1 VGGKPGEPKKPL
13 SKEVTVL
20 GAAVVGL
27 NVGRLHALGY
37 WESPYVELR
46 AVCDL
51 VPEKLEWVRQQVPVD
66 TYQDLET
73 MLARDDIHLVSVCT
87 PDYTHREVATQVLR
101 AGKHLLLEK
110 PIALTLDDAQAIMQE
125 AARAG
130 TICSIGYEFRINP
143 VVQTLKALLG
153 EGGLGELQAISM
165 YFWRGPFQYGKSSRW
180 IQRAECSG
188 GLLVEEACHWFDLL
202 RWFGGEV
209 SEIQCYGAGGIL
221 PETDFEDVAFANMR
235 FASGAIG
242 QMSHVLAGFGTAFLI
257 WVIGTRASAWGYF
270 KETES
275 PFLGLGWPGEYGRVA
290 VIPGYPRTDA
300 DKPRLLEGIRVRTFG
315 IEGKEQENIK
325 DYAKLFAA
333 CVAQGRQPPVTLEDG
348 YKSLELSLAARASS
362 LTGGA
367 RVRLPLSPDDQ
378 ARATQGFLTAN
389 TVAREK
395 EAIARYAREG

>member
-1 VGGKPGEPKKPL
+1 M
-13 SKEVTVL
+13 L

-37 WESPYVELR
+37 WESPFVELK

-66 TYQDLET
+66 TYQDLAA
-73 MLARDDIHLVSVCT
+73 LLSRDDIHLVSVCT
-87 PDYTHREVATQVLR
+87 PDYTHREVATEVLR
-101 AGKHLLLEK
+101 AGKHMLLEK
-110 PIALTLDDAQAIMQE
+110 PIALTLGDARAIMEE
-125 AARAG
+125 AERAG
-130 TICSIGYEFRINP
+130 TLCSIGYEFRVNP
-143 VVQTLKALLG
+143 VVRTLKDLLEAG
-153 EGGLGELQAISM
+153 DLGELRAISM

-209 SEIQCYGAGGIL
+209 SEVQCYGVGGIL
-221 PETDFEDVAFANMR
+221 PETDFEDVAYVNLR
-235 FASGAIG
+235 FASGAAG
-242 QMSHVLAGFGTAFLI
+242 QMSHALAGFGTAFLL
-257 WVIGTRASAWGYF
+257 WVVGSRASAWGYF

-290 VIPGYPRTDA
+290 FIPGHPRTDA
-300 DKPRLLEGIRVRTFG
+300 DKPRLLEGVRVRTFG

-333 CVAQGRQPPVTLEDG
+333 RVARGCQPPVTLEDG
-348 YKSLELSLAARASS
+348 YRSLELSLAARASA
-362 LTGGA
+362 LTNGA
-367 RVRLPLSPDDQ
+367 RVRLPLSPDDES
-378 ARATQGFLTAN
+378 RATEGFLTKDA
-389 TVAREK
+389 VAREK
-395 EAIARYAREG
+395 EAIAKYTREW